1 LAWKKIEAIMIH
13 CAQGRSENKLLLAT
27 LVVLAVTGFV
37 TIGLSSTAQGQAQS
51 PPTSAAHADTKFVLG
66 DLKVEGDV
74 HDRDGVRDR
83 ILTAWKDREYAD
95 TDQLVQDVLEMGVR
109 VDFQDRGYFRVLITD
124 PISQPLNLSGGKQS
138 VLIITSITEGQ
149 QYRLGNLTFENI
161 DAGHNLTIPAATLR
175 EQFHIRNQDLFNIT
189 EIRSGMGKRMLSYRD
204 KGYREANVEPVIWI
218 DDNHRIVETK
228 FRVTEG
234 PHTT

>member
-1 LAWKKIEAIMIH
+1 M
-13 CAQGRSENKLLLAT
+13 
-27 LVVLAVTGFV
+27 TGFV
-37 TIGLSSTAQGQAQS
+37 KVGLSSTALGQAQS
-51 PPTSAAHADTKFVLG
+51 PPISAAHAATGFVLG

-124 PISQPLNLSGGKQS
+124 PISQPLNLSDGEQS

-149 QYRLGNLTFENI
+149 QYRLGNLTYENI

-175 EQFHIRNQDLFNIT
+175 DQFHIRKEDLFNIT
-189 EIRSGMGKRMLSYRD
+189 EIRSGMDKIMLSYRD

-218 DDNHRIVETK
+218 DDNHRIVEIK